1 MNKND
6 EKGGFGLIYENGKVG
21 KPIEILRKIFN
32 QVKTNSVP
40 TTYAALV
47 GNKTYLLSQ
56 NSQIPGKQKI
66 NFRNNLYGITEQQFS
81 EIILPNTSS
90 MVRGEELMQLLN
102 YIVNFLISHT
112 HDYPGE
118 SVNPVA
124 VGGGTN
130 VQQLTT
136 LLNEAYEKVLNQN
149 IRLN

>member
-1 MNKND
+1 
-6 EKGGFGLIYENGKVG
+6 
-21 KPIEILRKIFN
+21 
-32 QVKTNSVP
+32 
-40 TTYAALV
+40 
-47 GNKTYLLSQ
+47 
-56 NSQIPGKQKI
+56 
-66 NFRNNLYGITEQQFS
+66 
-81 EIILPNTSS
+81 